1 MLNLLLVSI
10 CLVSG
15 GCASL
20 MHKTAI
26 SATGG
31 LLAKASEEVWQEGN
45 IKFFEQGVPGN
56 LKMME
61 GLLHVSPE
69 DRGLLA
75 SLTKGYAG
83 FAYVVNETETIKDKI
98 LGLDESYNI
107 EQAIF
112 NYSKAASFGNRY
124 LKTMGVD
131 LDKVAKDLSNQEL
144 LSRELSKIDEE
155 KEAYETVFF
164 LAQSMGSLILLQQH
178 KIYMLAKRPM
188 VDSLIKW
195 VCQRMPN
202 INNGA
207 CQLFDAMNLTLTP
220 PMMGGDPEKG
230 RQIFVDNIQKRPN
243 NWIFRTAYIRFY
255 LAPQGDEEGYAE
267 QKSFLEAAREK
278 FVQSLH
284 FDLEKQSKPNKL
296 KLFQALALK
305 RFEIIKSL
313 EEEIF

>member
-1 MLNLLLVSI
+1 M
-10 CLVSG
+10 
-15 GCASL
+15 
-20 MHKTAI
+20 
-26 SATGG
+26 
-31 LLAKASEEVWQEGN
+31 
-45 IKFFEQGVPGN
+45 
-56 LKMME
+56 
-61 GLLHVSPE
+61 
-69 DRGLLA
+69 
-75 SLTKGYAG
+75 
-83 FAYVVNETETIKDKI
+83 NETETIKDKI

-131 LDKVAKDLSNQEL
+131 LDKVAKDLSSQEL

-164 LAQSMGSLILLQQH
+164 AQLMGSLILLQQH

-220 PMMGGDPEKG
+220 PMMGETLRKDAK
-230 RQIFVDNIQKRPN
+230 
-243 NWIFRTAYIRFY
+243 Y
-255 LAPQGDEEGYAE
+255 L
-267 QKSFLEAAREK
+267 
-278 FVQSLH
+278 
-284 FDLEKQSKPNKL
+284 
-296 KLFQALALK
+296 
-305 RFEIIKSL
+305 
-313 EEEIF
+313 